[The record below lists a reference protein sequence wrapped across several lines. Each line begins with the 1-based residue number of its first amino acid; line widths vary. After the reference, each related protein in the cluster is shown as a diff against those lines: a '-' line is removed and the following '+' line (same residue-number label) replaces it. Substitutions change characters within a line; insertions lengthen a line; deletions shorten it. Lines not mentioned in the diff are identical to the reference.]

1 LSSSVSDQSRSP
13 GPGQSTRPDARRPA
27 PRIKGSGAVSD
38 KAVRSRFWLTGSDIG
53 VRRRFRFRAPE
64 PFSASTTLKEG
75 QPDDD
80 SIVGA
85 MARFQREY
93 NGKQPGDPDKAAAAI
108 LHIAG
113 LTEPT
118 LRLLLGRDAYDG
130 VEKNDLA
137 RIEAAR
143 KWDELSY
150 STDFRQTEGQSTL
163 E

>member
-1 LSSSVSDQSRSP
+1 
-13 GPGQSTRPDARRPA
+13 
-27 PRIKGSGAVSD
+27 
-38 KAVRSRFWLTGSDIG
+38 
-53 VRRRFRFRAPE
+53 
-64 PFSASTTLKEG
+64 LKEG